1 MCSKIRFP
9 GLMIVALLTVL
20 SSIPTIAI
28 AQQSTPT
35 TTNQTLKPP
44 QSFPGPETTQDLD
57 PFARNPDP
65 EMKSSIERDPFDP
78 TLSEVAKSRDEP
90 IDYASLKS
98 SDLEKAEAKLRL
110 LRVSLLRSSLNVL
123 QAKYNIRTGGQYN
136 LRLYAETM
144 NDLVILELEMSKTSS
159 DRQASIQ
166 RARTAWRDVEKWEA
180 SKMQSGLGGGVS
192 ESLHAANQRLRWEQA
207 LVKELRSE
215 SSKKASVPPK
225 IQHSSMQYPIIE
237 SPVVHYPSVQP
248 SSIIIDQP
256 NTYYYPSQP
265 SYRYQRNYRTR

>member
-9 GLMIVALLTVL
+9 GVMIVALLTVL

-35 TTNQTLKPP
+35 TTNQTLKTPK
-44 QSFPGPETTQDLD
+44 SFPGPETTQDVD

-65 EMKSSIERDPFDP
+65 EIKSSIESDPFDP
-78 TLSEVAKSRDEP
+78 ILSEVAKSRDEP

-98 SDLEKAEAKLRL
+98 GDLEKAEAKLRSQ
-110 LRVSLLRSSLNVL
+110 RVRVL
-123 QAKYNIRTGGQYN
+123 QSNLHALQAIYATGIGGQNN
-136 LRLYAETM
+136 LYLYAETM
-144 NDLVILELEMSKTSS
+144 NDLVTLEMEIAKTSS

-166 RARTAWRDVEKWEA
+166 RARTAWRNVEKMEA
-180 SKMQSGLGGGVS
+180 SKMQAGLGGGAS
-192 ESLHAANQRLRWEQA
+192 ASFNAANQRLRWEQA

-215 SSKKASVPPK
+215 TSKKAVVPPK
-225 IQHSSMQYPIIE
+225 IQHSNIQHPI
-237 SPVVHYPSVQP
+237 VQP

>member
-1 MCSKIRFP
+1 MCIRVRFP
-9 GLMIVALLTVL
+9 GVVTVAFLTVL

-35 TTNQTLKPP
+35 TANQTLNPP
-44 QSFPGPETTQDLD
+44 NSFPGLETTLDVD
-57 PFARNPDP
+57 PFAGNPEP
-65 EMKSSIERDPFDP
+65 EIKSATENDPFDP
-78 TLSEVAKSRDEP
+78 SLSEVAKSRDEP

-98 SDLEKAEAKLRL
+98 GDLEKAEAKLRSQ
-110 LRVSLLRSSLNVL
+110 RVRVLQSSLNVL
-123 QAKYNIRTGGQYN
+123 QAKYATGIEGPNN
-136 LRLYAETM
+136 LHLYAETM
-144 NDLVILELEMSKTSS
+144 SDLVTLEMEIAKTSS

-166 RARTAWRDVEKWEA
+166 RARTAWRDVEKMEA
-180 SKMQSGLGGGVS
+180 SKMQAGLGGGAS
-192 ESLHAANQRLRWEQA
+192 ASFNAANQRLRWEQA

-215 SSKKASVPPK
+215 TSKKAVVPPK
-225 IQHSSMQYPIIE
+225 SQHSSIQHPI
-237 SPVVHYPSVQP
+237 VQP